1 MDVDSEMAWIEV
13 IGRCAEVVRWRA
25 LPSRFSLLAER
36 RRAFDTVMNGDTNPI
51 KTKTEAIDDVRDIV
65 GGEDQFN
72 LTQETSTDN
81 ASFF

>member
-1 MDVDSEMAWIEV
+1 MDVDSDTAWIEV
-13 IGRCAEVVRWRA
+13 IGRCAEVMRCRA

-51 KTKTEAIDDVRDIV
+51 KTKTEAIDVRDIV

-81 ASFF
+81 ANFF